1 MGYKMSDFMNN
12 EIKIKCQACGDEN
25 KAVNTFCMNCGERL
39 LPGET
44 AGQAPQAQAEMA
56 AGTQSAYDNPAGNF
70 ERADAEVVSSTPW
83 QGEGNQDHTANP
95 YQNTGAA
102 YTAPTQYANTGNV
115 KKGGSGLAI
124 ASLVCGIVSFACCY
138 FSFFVSI
145 AGLVTGIIALVK
157 KHNGRGMAI
166 AGIIIS
172 SLSILFYV
180 ILILAVVFFAFNP
193 SFGTGY
199 NFYDFY

>member
-1 MGYKMSDFMNN
+1 MSDFLNN
-12 EIKIKCQACGDEN
+12 DIKVTCQACGGEN
-25 KAVNTFCMNCGERL
+25 KAVNTFCMSCGERL
-39 LPGET
+39 SRGED
-44 AGQAPQAQAEMA
+44 ASQAPPPEAQP
-56 AGTQSAYDNPAGNF
+56 AYDKVPGDI

-83 QGEGNQDHTANP
+83 HDNGNPEATANP
-95 YQNTGAA
+95 YQNTGST
-102 YTAPTQYANTGNV
+102 YTAPTQYANSGNV
-115 KKGGSGLAI
+115 KKGNSGLAI

-145 AGLVTGIIALVK
+145 AGLVTGIISLVK

-180 ILILAVVFFAFNP
+180 FVILAVVFFVTDASIRP
-193 SFGTGY
+193 
-199 NFYDFY
+199 YDFYEFF